1 MGQMA
6 DDPGLSNT
14 GRVKKQ
20 LQTVLYFNHD
30 CYGKEK
36 VRLEVETGIKAVCI
50 IELLL

>member
-1 MGQMA
+1 MS
-6 DDPGLSNT
+6 DDPGLSNPST
-14 GRVKKQ
+14 VKTHP
-20 LQTVLYFNHD
+20 QTVLYFNRD